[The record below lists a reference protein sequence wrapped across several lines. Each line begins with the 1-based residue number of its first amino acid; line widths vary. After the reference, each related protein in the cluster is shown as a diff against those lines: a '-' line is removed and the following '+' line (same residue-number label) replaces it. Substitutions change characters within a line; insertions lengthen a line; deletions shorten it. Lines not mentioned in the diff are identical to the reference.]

1 MSSDVDVSYTSGG
14 GIEIKIQHSTSFRV
28 LLPIL
33 ANCSMLQVGRSRPRC
48 SDIGFGRAVIVLIV
62 VVAMMSLEV
71 GMTVTMLASH

>member
-1 MSSDVDVSYTSGG
+1 MSSDVDVGYTSGG
-14 GIEIKIQHSTSFRV
+14 GIEIKVQHSTSF

-71 GMTVTMLASH
+71 GMTVTMLPSH